1 MVSADDLRVIAKQGY
16 EDALSTDPEQE
27 AQAVSRFR
35 SAFRQMSKVWAQLA
49 FSQNF
54 TAPTWKEPVRK

>member
-1 MVSADDLRVIAKQGY
+1 MSSAADECWKLAGDCGRWAAESSDG
-16 EDALSTDPEQE
+16 AT
-27 AQAVSRFR
+27 R